1 MTLPRPIRPF
11 VEFPSLL
18 RAHGFAVSPDQT
30 MSFVEGVGLLG
41 PRNMEDIR
49 RAAIALLSVPRERVT
64 EFDILFRAFF
74 LGQSL
79 AIPTS
84 PTDEGD
90 DVEAYEATGG
100 ESEARE
106 DADTDEA
113 GVEAVSV
120 ERLSQ
125 RRFPEAA
132 EAQVLSRFARLAPA
146 RLPRRLSYRHTPAPR
161 GRRLNLRRTL
171 REAVRHDGEI
181 FTLVRNRRK
190 TRQRRIVLLIDISG
204 SMKEQT
210 DEALRFAYTLTRIA
224 DRREVFTLGTRLTR
238 ITPALGLRNRDQ
250 AMERVSQLVA
260 DFDGGT
266 RIGDAL
272 QAFLDVPRFA
282 GLARGAAVIVLS
294 DGLERGSPDAM
305 FDAVRR
311 LSRLVWRLDWLTPL
325 AGDAGFAPR
334 TEALSAVLPFLD
346 SVSDGSRIDAVCDHV
361 LSMAR
366 AA

>member
-49 RAAIALLSVPRERVT
+49 QAAIALLSVPRDREV
-64 EFDILFRAFF
+64 EFDVLFRAFF

-84 PTDEGD
+84 PTDKD
-90 DVEAYEATGG
+90 DNVEAHEARG
-100 ESEARE
+100 SEREIRE
-106 DADTDEA
+106 DAHRDEA
-113 GVEAVSV
+113 GSQAVSA

-125 RRFPEAA
+125 RHFADAA
-132 EAQVLSRFARLAPA
+132 ESQTLTRFARLAPS
-146 RLPRRLSYRHTPAPR
+146 RLPRRISYRYAPSPR
-161 GRRLNLRRTL
+161 GASIDLRRTL
-171 REAVRHDGEI
+171 QKAVRHDGEI
-181 FTLVRNRRK
+181 FNLIRNRRK

-204 SMKEQT
+204 SMKQQT
-210 DEALRFAYTLTRIA
+210 DAALRFAYTLTRIA
-224 DRREVFTLGTRLTR
+224 ERLEVFTLGTRLTR
-238 ITPALGLRNRDQ
+238 ITPALSLRNRDQ

-272 QAFLDVPRFA
+272 QAFLNVPRFA
-282 GLARGAAVIVLS
+282 GLARGAALIVLS

-305 FDAVRR
+305 FDAVKR

-334 TEALSAVLPFLD
+334 TEALSTVLPYLD

>member
-18 RAHGFAVSPDQT
+18 RSHGFAVSPDQT
-30 MSFVEGVGLLG
+30 MSFIEGLGLLG
-41 PRNMEDIR
+41 PRRMEDIR
-49 RAAIALLSVPRERVT
+49 QAAIALLSVPRDREA
-64 EFDILFRAFF
+64 EFDVLFRAFF

-79 AIPTS
+79 SIPTS
-84 PTDEGD
+84 PTDED
-90 DVEAYEATGG
+90 NDVEAHEARGG
-100 ESEARE
+100 ESEIPE

-113 GVEAVSV
+113 GAEAVSV

-125 RRFPEAA
+125 RRFTDLA
-132 EAQVLSRFARLAPA
+132 EPQVLSRFARLAPA
-146 RLPRRLSYRHTPAPR
+146 RLPRRLSYRYAASPR
-161 GRRLNLRRTL
+161 GARINLRQTL
-171 REAVRHDGEI
+171 QKAVRHDGEI

-204 SMKEQT
+204 SMKQQT
-210 DEALRFAYTLTRIA
+210 DAALRFAYTLTRIA
-224 DRREVFTLGTRLTR
+224 ERREVFTLGTRLTR
-238 ITPALGLRNRDQ
+238 ITPALSLRNRDQ

-272 QAFLDVPRFA
+272 QAFLNVPRFA
-282 GLARGAAVIVLS
+282 GLARGAALIVLS

-305 FDAVRR
+305 LDAVRR

-334 TEALSAVLPFLD
+334 SEALSAVLPFLD

-366 AA
+366 PA